1 MRKIVIFFA
10 ALFLGFLMPANAIAQ
25 ADAISSSAALM
36 TQADKVSKLKNPT
49 TNNPEVK
56 QLEKM
61 LAQYKVTDSSY
72 WTPENSDLTSR
83 GYGQWHDLGGGWKA
97 RVDRPAAGDAKP
109 HVHVEGHGKS
119 GAENVDGTNSHGS
132 NLDKAGIPKGVQ
144 KKAKALKD
152 YKKGQDDLKK
162 EKAAKSEIN
171 RRHLNLK
178 NPAQLA
184 IAIAIFISIVGLV
197 IFAPESAPAWAALL
211 AAI

>member
-1 MRKIVIFFA
+1 MD
-10 ALFLGFLMPANAIAQ
+10 Q
-25 ADAISSSAALM
+25 
-36 TQADKVSKLKNPT
+36 T
-49 TNNPEVK
+49 
-56 QLEKM
+56 
-61 LAQYKVTDSSY
+61 
-72 WTPENSDLTSR
+72 
-83 GYGQWHDLGGGWKA
+83 
-97 RVDRPAAGDAKP
+97 
-109 HVHVEGHGKS
+109 
-119 GAENVDGTNSHGS
+119 
-132 NLDKAGIPKGVQ
+132 LDKAGIPKGVQ